1 LTLFHVLDAVD
12 LAVNGVF
19 APFRHRILL
28 AGFTWFTNI
37 GSGVTAFAV
46 GLAASAL
53 LWSGGRGRWIGP
65 LWLTLAGA
73 EATTWTLKFAAGRLR
88 PPHLDG
94 IAAASPSFPSAHA
107 TVALA
112 LYGYLAL
119 TVAAGAPGRRRAI
132 LACAGVAIALIG
144 FSRIFLSLHYLTD
157 VLAGYA
163 VAAAWLWIGWR
174 MTPRLS

>member
-1 LTLFHVLDAVD
+1 MLDALD
-12 LAVNGVF
+12 LAVNAAF
-19 APFRHRILL
+19 APFRHGVLL
-28 AGFTWFTNI
+28 AGFAWFTNT
-37 GSGVTAFAV
+37 GTGATAFAV

-53 LWSGGRGRWIGP
+53 LWSGGRGRWVAP

-73 EATTWTLKFAAGRLR
+73 EATTWALKFAVGRVR
-88 PPHLDG
+88 PPQLDG

-119 TVAAGAPGRRRAI
+119 AAAAGAPGRRWTI
-132 LACAGVAIALIG
+132 LACAGLAIALIG

-163 VAAAWLWIGWR
+163 VAAVWLWAGWR
-174 MTPRLS
+174 TTPRTS